1 MLVSSLGKNTTCAK
15 EEVISYFMLV
25 AKKLLPMNKDE
36 KSVAH

>member
-1 MLVSSLGKNTTCAK
+1 MHTTCAK

-36 KSVAH
+36 KSVALIQLSNIK